1 MNGIANKFRTVN
13 KDVRAGRDELLY
25 EAAEGL
31 HALADV

>member
-1 MNGIANKFRTVN
+1 MNGIANKFRTVD

-31 HALADV
+31 QELADV